1 MEINPKLYKLIKK
14 FITREIKGSDVFIHN
29 GSKWLIFEEDKK
41 WVIEL
46 TKEGTLWYNYYFFQ
60 NIFELVDLDVVENQ
74 HYITKWVED
83 NVINGVKE
91 ARALEEWVNSEKIVD
106 KTIQNGVKKS
116 QSAVVGRLTVVE
128 DTIQNGVK
136 DTREMTFHSLLT
148 IEDTIQNGVKETKH
162 NTFEDGLAM
171 EEVIQNGVKQTH
183 LAGKDRK
190 IGEIKDIIENGV
202 KETNMEEHH
211 RLREVVQTV
220 KDGIKETTP
229 GGYLG
234 SVEMN
239 GNKIHQFETAK
250 QLYYVEDVIESGIKK
265 TEGAMLF
272 DESQIDR
279 VISDGIKEVQPL
291 PAQEG
296 NMDWGNYYYR
306 QPDRT
311 KAHIKYVDDAIR
323 DGVKETWGYEK
334 QPQNRINEVIENG
347 TKENPS

>member
-1 MEINPKLYKLIKK
+1 
-14 FITREIKGSDVFIHN
+14 
-29 GSKWLIFEEDKK
+29 
-41 WVIEL
+41 
-46 TKEGTLWYNYYFFQ
+46 
-60 NIFELVDLDVVENQ
+60 
-74 HYITKWVED
+74 
-83 NVINGVKE
+83 
-91 ARALEEWVNSEKIVD
+91 
-106 KTIQNGVKKS
+106 
-116 QSAVVGRLTVVE
+116 
-128 DTIQNGVK
+128 
-136 DTREMTFHSLLT
+136 
-148 IEDTIQNGVKETKH
+148 
-162 NTFEDGLAM
+162 
-171 EEVIQNGVKQTH
+171 
-183 LAGKDRK
+183 
-190 IGEIKDIIENGV
+190 V

-334 QPQNRINEVIENG
+334 QPQIRINEVIEHG
-347 TKENPS
+347 TKENHS